1 VDEISKMK
9 LTIFSRLVIGYLIIF
24 VLVIAMS
31 IYAVVR
37 IGQFNKVTQSV
48 LMTNSRM
55 TDYAGKL
62 IDATLSQVRYEK
74 KFIISKDKA
83 FYKEFLSF
91 KNEFDLYF
99 GQAMLIAD
107 SSQMENILNAVKGSY
122 QTYQSVL
129 GEEIKYLQ
137 SHSPYSPQYY
147 TQEKEKASNAII
159 EQLEKLKIYV
169 QQNTNDKLGRLYEAG
184 REARKMAIIMTGV
197 FLLLG
202 VSISFF
208 INRSITQPISLLM
221 KKTRD
226 IARGDFNENLD
237 LSSPPELAELAN
249 AFNLMCSKLNELD
262 KMKSNFFSTMAHEL
276 RTPLSSIKMGIS
288 LFVEG
293 REGPITES
301 QKELLLLL
309 KGENERLITL
319 INSLLDLA
327 KMEAG
332 MMAYRFEQK
341 NLTPLIDQVVKEIG
355 PIIEGK
361 KIILESKGTE
371 RLPLVKMDGERI
383 LQALRN
389 IIGNAIKFTPE
400 GGRVSVLARTVDQG
414 VEVSV
419 SDTGPGIPEESLASI
434 FEKFKQARPKG
445 TYKNKGTGLGLAI
458 AKQIVTSHGGKIW
471 AESKLGQGSTFFVV
485 LPV

>member
-1 VDEISKMK
+1 M
-9 LTIFSRLVIGYLIIF
+9 
-24 VLVIAMS
+24 AM
-31 IYAVVR
+31 V
-37 IGQFNKVTQSV
+37 
-48 LMTNSRM
+48 
-55 TDYAGKL
+55 
-62 IDATLSQVRYEK
+62 
-74 KFIISKDKA
+74 
-83 FYKEFLSF
+83 
-91 KNEFDLYF
+91 
-99 GQAMLIAD
+99 
-107 SSQMENILNAVKGSY
+107 
-122 QTYQSVL
+122 
-129 GEEIKYLQ
+129 
-137 SHSPYSPQYY
+137 
-147 TQEKEKASNAII
+147 
-159 EQLEKLKIYV
+159 
-169 QQNTNDKLGRLYEAG
+169 
-184 REARKMAIIMTGV
+184 MTGV

-202 VSISFF
+202 ISISFF
-208 INRSITQPISLLM
+208 INRSITQPISVLM

-237 LSSPPELAELAN
+237 LSSPPELAELAS

-262 KMKSNFFSTMAHEL
+262 KMKSDFFSTMAHEL
-276 RTPLSSIKMGIS
+276 RTPLSSIKMGLS

-309 KGENERLITL
+309 KGENDRLITL

-361 KIILESKGTE
+361 KIIVESKGTE
-371 RLPLVKMDGERI
+371 RLPMVKIDGERI

-389 IIGNAIKFTPE
+389 IVGNAIKFTPE
-400 GGRVSVLARTVDQG
+400 GGRVSVLARTVDRG

-419 SDTGPGIPEESLASI
+419 SDTGPGIPEESLPTL
-434 FEKFKQARPKG
+434 FEKFKQANPKG

-458 AKQIVTSHGGKIW
+458 AKQIIISHGGKIW

-485 LPV
+485 LPA

>member
-1 VDEISKMK
+1 
-9 LTIFSRLVIGYLIIF
+9 
-24 VLVIAMS
+24 VIAMS

>member
-1 VDEISKMK
+1 MK
-9 LTIFSRLVIGYLIIF
+9 LTIFSRLVIGYLAIF

-31 IYAVVR
+31 IYAFVR

-48 LMTNSRM
+48 LMTNNRM
-55 TDYAGKL
+55 MDYAGKL

-99 GQAMLIAD
+99 EQAMLISD
-107 SSQMENILNAVKGSY
+107 SSQTKNILNGVRESY
-122 QTYQSVL
+122 QTYQSL
-129 GEEIKYLQ
+129 LEKEIKYLQ
-137 SHSPYSPQYY
+137 SRSPYSPQYY
-147 TQEKEKASNAII
+147 AEEKEKASNSII
-159 EQLEKLKIYV
+159 EQLEKLKIYI
-169 QQNTNDKLGRLYEAG
+169 QQNTNDKIGRLYEAG
-184 REARKMAIIMTGV
+184 REARRMAMMMTGV

-202 VSISFF
+202 ISISFF
-208 INRSITQPISLLM
+208 INRSITQPISILM
-221 KKTRD
+221 DKTRD
-226 IARGDFNENLD
+226 IARGDFKENLN
-237 LSSPPELAELAN
+237 LSSPPELAALAS

-262 KMKSNFFSTMAHEL
+262 KIKSDFFSTMAHEL

-309 KGENERLITL
+309 KGENDRLITL

-355 PIIEGK
+355 PIIETK
-361 KIILESKGTE
+361 KIILESKSTE
-371 RLPLVKMDGERI
+371 RLPIVKIDGERI

-389 IIGNAIKFTPE
+389 IVGNAIKFTPE

-419 SDTGPGIPEESLASI
+419 SDTGPGIPEESLATI

-458 AKQIVTSHGGKIW
+458 AKQIITSHGGKIW

-485 LPV
+485 LPA

>member
-1 VDEISKMK
+1 MK

-31 IYAVVR
+31 IYAFVR
-37 IGQFNKVTQSV
+37 IGQFNKVIQSV
-48 LMTNSRM
+48 LMTNNRM
-55 TDYAGKL
+55 MDYAGKL

-99 GQAMLIAD
+99 EQAMLISD
-107 SSQMENILNAVKGSY
+107 SSQTENILNAVRGSY
-122 QTYQSVL
+122 QTYQSL
-129 GEEIKYLQ
+129 MGEEIKHLQ

-159 EQLEKLKIYV
+159 EQLEKLKIYI
-169 QQNTNDKLGRLYEAG
+169 QQNTNDKIGRLYEAG
-184 REARKMAIIMTGV
+184 REARRMAMMMTGV

-202 VSISFF
+202 ISISFF
-208 INRSITQPISLLM
+208 INRSITQPISILM

-237 LSSPPELAELAN
+237 LSSPPELAELAS

-293 REGPITES
+293 REGPVTES

-355 PIIEGK
+355 PIIETK
-361 KIILESKGTE
+361 KIILESKSTE
-371 RLPLVKMDGERI
+371 RLPIVKIDGERI

-419 SDTGPGIPEESLASI
+419 SDTGPGIPEESLATI

-458 AKQIVTSHGGKIW
+458 AKQIIASHGGKIW

>member
-1 VDEISKMK
+1 MK
-9 LTIFSRLVIGYLIIF
+9 LTIFSRLVIGYLVIF

-31 IYAVVR
+31 IYAFVR

-48 LMTNSRM
+48 LMTNNRM
-55 TDYAGKL
+55 MDYAGKL

-99 GQAMLIAD
+99 EQAMLISD
-107 SSQMENILNAVKGSY
+107 SSQTKNILNGVRESY
-122 QTYQSVL
+122 QTYQSL
-129 GEEIKYLQ
+129 LEKEIKYLQ
-137 SHSPYSPQYY
+137 SRSPYSPQYY
-147 TQEKEKASNAII
+147 AQEKEKASNAII
-159 EQLEKLKIYV
+159 EQLEKLRIYV
-169 QQNTNDKLGRLYEAG
+169 QQNTNDKIGRLYEAG
-184 REARKMAIIMTGV
+184 REARRMAMMMTGV

-202 VSISFF
+202 ISISFF
-208 INRSITQPISLLM
+208 INRSITQPISILM

-226 IARGDFNENLD
+226 IARGEFNENLD
-237 LSSPPELAELAN
+237 LSSPPELAELAS

-262 KMKSNFFSTMAHEL
+262 KMKSDFFSTMAHEL

-309 KGENERLITL
+309 RGENDRLITL

-332 MMAYRFEQK
+332 MMTYRFEQK

-371 RLPLVKMDGERI
+371 RLPMVKMDGERI

-389 IIGNAIKFTPE
+389 IVGNAIKFTPE

-419 SDTGPGIPEESLASI
+419 SDTGPGIPEESLPTL
-434 FEKFKQARPKG
+434 FEKFKQASPKG
-445 TYKNKGTGLGLAI
+445 TYRNKGTGLGLAI
-458 AKQIVTSHGGKIW
+458 AKQIIISHGGKIW

-485 LPV
+485 LPA

>member
-1 VDEISKMK
+1 MK

-24 VLVIAMS
+24 VLVTAMS

-48 LMTNSRM
+48 LMTNNRM
-55 TDYAGKL
+55 MDYAGKL
-62 IDATLSQVRYEK
+62 IDVTLSQVRYEQ

-99 GQAMLIAD
+99 ARAMFISD
-107 SSQMENILNAVKGSY
+107 SSQTKNILNGVKGSY
-122 QTYQSVL
+122 EDYQSLVSR
-129 GEEIKYLQ
+129 EMEYLK
-137 SHSPYSPQYY
+137 SGSSYLYPWY

-159 EQLEKLKIYV
+159 EQLEKLKIYI
-169 QQNTNDKLGRLYEAG
+169 QQNTNDKIGGLYEAG
-184 REARKMAIIMTGV
+184 REARKMAMVMTGV

-202 VSISFF
+202 ISISFF
-208 INRSITQPISLLM
+208 INRSITQPISILM
-221 KKTRD
+221 RKTRD
-226 IARGDFNENLD
+226 IARGEFNENLD
-237 LSSPPELAELAN
+237 LSSPPELAELAS

-276 RTPLSSIKMGIS
+276 RTPLSSMKMGLS

-293 REGPITES
+293 REGPVTES
-301 QKELLLLL
+301 QKELLSLL

-389 IIGNAIKFTPE
+389 IIGNAIKFSPE

-419 SDTGPGIPEESLASI
+419 SDTGPGIPEESLVTI

-458 AKQIVTSHGGKIW
+458 AKQIITSHGGKIW
-471 AESKLGQGSTFFVV
+471 AESKPGQGSTFFVV

>member
-1 VDEISKMK
+1 
-9 LTIFSRLVIGYLIIF
+9 
-24 VLVIAMS
+24 
-31 IYAVVR
+31 
-37 IGQFNKVTQSV
+37 
-48 LMTNSRM
+48 
-55 TDYAGKL
+55 
-62 IDATLSQVRYEK
+62 
-74 KFIISKDKA
+74 
-83 FYKEFLSF
+83 
-91 KNEFDLYF
+91 
-99 GQAMLIAD
+99 
-107 SSQMENILNAVKGSY
+107 
-122 QTYQSVL
+122 
-129 GEEIKYLQ
+129 
-137 SHSPYSPQYY
+137 
-147 TQEKEKASNAII
+147 
-159 EQLEKLKIYV
+159 
-169 QQNTNDKLGRLYEAG
+169 
-184 REARKMAIIMTGV
+184 
-197 FLLLG
+197 
-202 VSISFF
+202 
-208 INRSITQPISLLM
+208 M

-237 LSSPPELAELAN
+237 LSSPPELAELAS

-262 KMKSNFFSTMAHEL
+262 KMKSDFFSTMAHEL
-276 RTPLSSIKMGIS
+276 RTPLSSIKMGLS

-309 KGENERLITL
+309 KGENDRLITL

-361 KIILESKGTE
+361 KIIVESKGTE
-371 RLPLVKMDGERI
+371 RLPMVKIDGERI

-389 IIGNAIKFTPE
+389 IVGNAIKFTPE
-400 GGRVSVLARTVDQG
+400 GGRVSVLARTVDRG

-419 SDTGPGIPEESLASI
+419 SDTGPGIPEESLPTL
-434 FEKFKQARPKG
+434 FEKFKQANPKG

-458 AKQIVTSHGGKIW
+458 AKQIIISHGGKIW

-485 LPV
+485 LPA

>member
-1 VDEISKMK
+1 MK

-31 IYAVVR
+31 IYAFVR
-37 IGQFNKVTQSV
+37 IGQFNKVIQSV
-48 LMTNSRM
+48 LMTNNRM
-55 TDYAGKL
+55 MDYAGKL
-62 IDATLSQVRYEK
+62 IDATLSLVRYEK

-99 GQAMLIAD
+99 EQAMLISD
-107 SSQMENILNAVKGSY
+107 SSQTENILNAVRGSY
-122 QTYQSVL
+122 QTYQSLL

-147 TQEKEKASNAII
+147 TQEKEKASNTII

-169 QQNTNDKLGRLYEAG
+169 QQNTNDKIGRLYEAG
-184 REARKMAIIMTGV
+184 REARRMAMIMTGV

-202 VSISFF
+202 ISISFF
-208 INRSITQPISLLM
+208 INRSITQPISILM

-237 LSSPPELAELAN
+237 LSSPPELAELAS

-262 KMKSNFFSTMAHEL
+262 KMKSDFFSTMAHEL

-355 PIIEGK
+355 PIIEAK
-361 KIILESKGTE
+361 KIILETKSPE
-371 RLPLVKMDGERI
+371 RLPIVKIDGERI

-389 IIGNAIKFTPE
+389 IVGNAIKFTPE
-400 GGRVSVLARTVDQG
+400 GGRVSVSARTVDQG
-414 VEVSV
+414 VEVSI
-419 SDTGPGIPEESLASI
+419 SDTGPGIPEENLASI

-471 AESKLGQGSTFFVV
+471 AESKLGQGSRFFVV

>member
-1 VDEISKMK
+1 MK
-9 LTIFSRLVIGYLIIF
+9 LTIFSRLVIGYLVIF

-31 IYAVVR
+31 IYAFVR

-48 LMTNSRM
+48 LMTNNRM
-55 TDYAGKL
+55 MDYAGKL

-99 GQAMLIAD
+99 EQAMLISD
-107 SSQMENILNAVKGSY
+107 SSQTKNILNGVRESY
-122 QTYQSVL
+122 QTYQSL
-129 GEEIKYLQ
+129 LEKEIKYLQ
-137 SHSPYSPQYY
+137 SRSPYSPQYY
-147 TQEKEKASNAII
+147 AEEKEKASNSII
-159 EQLEKLKIYV
+159 EQLEKLKIYI
-169 QQNTNDKLGRLYEAG
+169 QQNTNDKIGRLYEAG
-184 REARKMAIIMTGV
+184 REARRMAMMMTGV

-202 VSISFF
+202 ISISFF
-208 INRSITQPISLLM
+208 INRSITQPISILM
-221 KKTRD
+221 DKTRD
-226 IARGDFNENLD
+226 IARGDFKENLN
-237 LSSPPELAELAN
+237 LSSPPELAALAS

-262 KMKSNFFSTMAHEL
+262 KMKSDFFSTMAHEL

-309 KGENERLITL
+309 KGENDRLITL

-355 PIIEGK
+355 PIIETK
-361 KIILESKGTE
+361 KIILESKSTE
-371 RLPLVKMDGERI
+371 RLPIVKIDGERI

-389 IIGNAIKFTPE
+389 IVGNAIKFTPE

-419 SDTGPGIPEESLASI
+419 SDTGPGIPEESLATI

-458 AKQIVTSHGGKIW
+458 AKQIITSHGGKIW

-485 LPV
+485 LPA

>member
-1 VDEISKMK
+1 MK

-37 IGQFNKVTQSV
+37 IGQFNKVIQSV
-48 LMTNSRM
+48 LMTNNRM
-55 TDYAGKL
+55 MDYAGKL
-62 IDATLSQVRYEK
+62 IDSTLSQVRYEK

-83 FYKEFLSF
+83 FFKEFLSF

-99 GQAMLIAD
+99 EQAMLISD
-107 SSQMENILNAVKGSY
+107 SSQTENILNTVKGSY
-122 QTYQSVL
+122 QTYQSLL

-169 QQNTNDKLGRLYEAG
+169 QQNTNDKIGRLYEAG
-184 REARKMAIIMTGV
+184 REARRMAMMMTGV

-202 VSISFF
+202 ISISFF
-208 INRSITQPISLLM
+208 INRSITQPISTLM

-226 IARGDFNENLD
+226 IARGDFKQNLD

-262 KMKSNFFSTMAHEL
+262 KMKSDFFSTMAHEL

-332 MMAYRFEQK
+332 MMAYRFEQR

-389 IIGNAIKFTPE
+389 IVGNAIKFTPE

-419 SDTGPGIPEESLASI
+419 SDTGPGIPEESLATI

-471 AESKLGQGSTFFVV
+471 AESKLGQGSIFFVV